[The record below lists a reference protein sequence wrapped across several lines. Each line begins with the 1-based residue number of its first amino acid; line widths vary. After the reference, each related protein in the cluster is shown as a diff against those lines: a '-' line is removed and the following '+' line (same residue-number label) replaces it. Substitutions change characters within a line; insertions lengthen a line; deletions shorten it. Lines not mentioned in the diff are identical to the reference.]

1 MPLLDQYGRPVRKAE
16 LRRPQAEARITSIR
30 QPWHAGFASGLT
42 PQRLASILRAC
53 DAGNPRDYMILAE
66 EMEERDP
73 HYASVLGVR
82 KRAVS
87 GVEPLVEPASES
99 DQDKKIA
106 DAVRE
111 AIAEHPGFT
120 DLVEDLL
127 DGIGKGYSIVET
139 IWETTAE
146 AWRPA
151 RWRWRPQHHF
161 DWDRETGQELRL
173 LDEANPAEGVE
184 LHRFSYL
191 IHAPKLKSGHPSR
204 SGLARLVAFSWMC
217 KSYSLKDW
225 MAFAETY
232 GLPLRIGKYGP
243 EATKEDV
250 EKLYMAVANIGTDA
264 AAVIPDSM
272 RIEFEQIASA
282 SAGERVFENL
292 ARYLDEQVSK
302 AVLGQTMTSDNGSSE
317 AQAKVHNEVRHD
329 ISEADARAVSGTLQR
344 DMVRPFVDLNYGTS
358 IDDPKLSIVPKEA
371 EDTDMVL
378 RHTKD
383 LGQAG
388 LTFKASEVRAK
399 LGYSR
404 PDPDDE
410 IFGGGGSAQ
419 SPAAETARDRRQAQT
434 ARADPFDELDEIEE
448 AMLEGWEPVMS
459 ETLDAILSAIEDA
472 ETLEEAMDKLAE
484 LDALPSSRLIE
495 QLVSGMFTARAL
507 GDAQD
512 G

>member
-1 MPLLDQYGRPVRKAE
+1 MQLVDQYGRPVRKAE
-16 LRRPQAEARITSIR
+16 LRRPQAEARIASVR
-30 QPWHAGFASGLT
+30 QPWHAGLASGLT
-42 PQRLASILRAC
+42 PQRLAAILRAC
-53 DAGNPRDYMILAE
+53 DAGTPRDYMILAE

-87 GVEPLVEPASES
+87 GVEPQVAPASDS
-99 DQDKKIA
+99 AQDKKIA

-127 DGIGKGYSIVET
+127 DGIGKGYAIVET
-139 IWETTAE
+139 IWETTAQE
-146 AWRPA
+146 WRPA

-161 DWDRETGQELRL
+161 DWDRETAQELRL
-173 LDEANPAEGVE
+173 IDEANPAEGVP

-204 SGLARLVAFSWMC
+204 GGLARLVAFSWMC

-232 GLPLRIGKYGP
+232 GLPLRLGKYGP
-243 EATKEDV
+243 DATKEDV
-250 EKLYMAVANIGTDA
+250 EKLYVAVANVGTDA
-264 AAVIPDSM
+264 AAVIPESM
-272 RIEFEQIASA
+272 RIEFQQIASA

-302 AVLGQTMTSDNGSSE
+302 GVLGQTMTSDNGSSE
-317 AQAKVHNEVRHD
+317 AQAKVHNDVRHD
-329 ISEADARAVSGTLQR
+329 ISVSDARAVSGTLQR
-344 DMVRPFVDLNYGTS
+344 DIVRPFVDLNFGTGV
-358 IDDPKLSIVPKEA
+358 DAPTLSIEPQEV

-378 RHTKD
+378 RHTVE
-383 LGQAG
+383 LANAG
-388 LTFKASEVRAK
+388 MSFRASEIRAK
-399 LGYSR
+399 LGYSA
-404 PDPDDE
+404 PEADDE
-410 IFGGGGSAQ
+410 VFGGRAQ
-419 SPAAETARDRRQAQT
+419 PPSAETARDRRQAHT
-434 ARADPFDELDEIEE
+434 ARADPFDELDEIEAE
-448 AMLEGWEPVMS
+448 LLEGWEPVMS
-459 ETLDAILSAIEDA
+459 ETLDAILSAVEEA
-472 ETLEEAMDKLAE
+472 ETLQEALDKLAE
-484 LDALPSSRLIE
+484 LDALPSARLIE
-495 QLVSGMFTARAL
+495 QLVSGMFAARAL